1 MTAPP
6 GGQVRRGTLR
16 GAAVALKG
24 LFLLR
29 TDATSTAAFGGALP
43 EADRRALV
51 EKFMGECRFM
61 QACTHCNIVQ
71 VMPPAVRSHG
81 SWCGHV
87 MTVMADRSVS
97 HDQI

>member
-1 MTAPP
+1 MHSEMTAPP

-29 TDATSTAAFGGALP
+29 TDAASTAAFGGALP

-61 QACTHCNIVQ
+61 QACTHRNIVQ
-71 VMPPAVRSHG
+71 VMPPAVRPHG
-81 SWCGHV
+81 SAHV
-87 MTVMADRSVS
+87 INQLRAW
-97 HDQI
+97 